1 MLTDLRYAIRMLL
14 KAPAFSVIAIVAL
27 ALGIGAN
34 TAIFSVIDAV
44 LLKPLPYPQPEQLV
58 LLRERMPIFETGSV
72 GYPNY
77 LDWRAQ
83 NRSLTDLAIFRRES
97 VNLSSSD
104 ESTPPERMPSA
115 VMSWNTLRILGLKPL
130 IGRDFTEAED
140 VPGGPKI
147 ALISEALWK
156 KRFGGSPKAIGQRLT
171 IDAVPREIIGV
182 LPNEMQLM
190 RKAGVFLPLGD
201 LRADREILQ
210 RDNHPGFSALGR
222 LRPAV
227 TLKMAQADLNS
238 IAHELTRKYPA
249 SNTGR
254 TVNVM
259 NLLESSVGDYRQN
272 LRLLLVA
279 VGCVL
284 LIACANVTNLQLAR
298 ALARSKELAVRV
310 ALGASRWRLMRLML
324 IESAILGVIGGIA
337 GLLIAVWSLD
347 AIHALSPPNVARF
360 QETRLD
366 FITLGFTGAVALVC
380 GILVGVW
387 PAWRV
392 SRLVSL
398 SGVLHEAGS
407 RGGSDSGDRQRARG
421 FLVVTQVALALVL
434 LAGAGLTLRSFWNSE
449 NAPLGFQP
457 NDVLTMTLALPEAR
471 YDSNEKVRN
480 FYAQL
485 IERVEALPGVAAA
498 AIGENVPFD
507 NTEWDSSIHVTG
519 TPPAEPGH
527 EPSAE
532 VNVISSDYFNVLRM
546 PILRGRSFGPD
557 DRPDNTVG
565 FDNFKTTEEQKAGAE
580 AQRKPKRSRSRSV
593 IIDDNLA
600 NKFFAGRNPVGLHL
614 DDNQTN
620 DEKAPPLT
628 IVGVVPHARSDVP
641 GEAFDRLNLSQMY
654 FCAAQMAVHENNLL
668 VRVKSGDP
676 AALAPAVV
684 RAVQS
689 IDPDQAVASIATMQ
703 KNIAE
708 SLATRRLTMTLLGAF
723 AALAL
728 VLASVGL
735 YGVMALSVTQRTR
748 EFGIRLALGAPRRD
762 VFRLALGRGLLL
774 VGIGLVL
781 GLLGALGA
789 GRALTSLLYNV
800 GSLDLAALLTAIV
813 ALGAVAL
820 IACWFPARRATR
832 VDPIVALRYE

>member
-1 MLTDLRYAIRMLL
+1 MLTDIRYALRMLL
-14 KAPAFSVIAIVAL
+14 KAPAFTVIAILAL

-44 LLKPLPYPQPEQLV
+44 LLKPLPYPQSDRLV
-58 LLRERMPIFETGSV
+58 LLREKMPLLDTGSV
-72 GYPNY
+72 SYPNY

-83 NRSLTDLAIFRRES
+83 NRSFTDLALFRRGAM
-97 VNLSSSD
+97 NLSSRD
-104 ESTPPERMPSA
+104 ESTPPERVA
-115 VMSWNTLRILGLKPL
+115 GGVMTWNLLRIAGLKP
-130 IGRDFTEAED
+130 IVGRDFEEAED
-140 VPGGPKI
+140 VPGGPKV

-156 KRFGGSPKAIGQRLT
+156 SRFGGSPKVIGQQL
-171 IDAVPREIIGV
+171 IVDAVPRQIVGV
-182 LPNEMQLM
+182 VPNEMQLM
-190 RKAGVFLPLGD
+190 RRAQVYLPLGEM
-201 LRADREILQ
+201 RADKNVLQ
-210 RDNHPGFSALGR
+210 RDNHPGFSGFGR
-222 LRPAV
+222 LRPGV
-227 TLKMAQADLNS
+227 SLQMARDDLDN

-254 TVNVM
+254 SVNAM
-259 NLLESSVGDYRQN
+259 ELLESAVGDYRQN
-272 LRLLLVA
+272 LHLLLVA

-298 ALARSKELAVRV
+298 ALARGKELAVR
-310 ALGASRWRLMRLML
+310 AAMGASRWRLMRLML
-324 IESAILGVIGGIA
+324 IESAILGVVGGVA

-347 AIHALSPPNVARF
+347 AIHALSPPNVVRF

-366 FITLGFTGAVALVC
+366 FMTLGFTAATALVC

-392 SRLVSL
+392 SRLASL

-407 RGGSDSGDRQRARG
+407 RGGSEGGGRQRARG
-421 FLVVTQVALALVL
+421 ILVVVQVALALIL
-434 LAGAGLTLRSFWNSE
+434 LAGAGLTLRSFWNSQ
-449 NAPLGFQP
+449 NAPLGFEP
-457 NDVLTMTLALPEAR
+457 DDVLTMTLALPEAR
-471 YDSNEKVRN
+471 YDSNEKVTD
-480 FYAQL
+480 FYNRL

-498 AIGENVPFD
+498 AIGQNVPFD

-519 TPPAEPGH
+519 TPPAPPGH

-532 VNVISSDYFNVLRM
+532 VNVVSFDYFKVLRM
-546 PILRGRSFGPD
+546 PILRGRTFGPE
-557 DRPDNTVG
+557 DRPDTTIGMN
-565 FDNFKTTEEQKAGAE
+565 NFKVTETPPSDVAATQQPRRPRAVIVDDVF
-580 AQRKPKRSRSRSV
+580 AQ
-593 IIDDNLA
+593 
-600 NKFFAGRNPVGLHL
+600 KFFPGQNPVGQHL
-614 DDNQTN
+614 DDNQSS
-620 DEKAPPLT
+620 DPHPPPLT
-628 IVGVVPHARSDVP
+628 IVGVVPHVRPDVP
-641 GEAFDRLNLSQMY
+641 GEEFDRLNLPQIY
-654 FCAAQMAVHENNLL
+654 YCAAQMATHENNLL
-668 VRVKSGDP
+668 VRAKAGDP

-689 IDPDQAVASIATMQ
+689 IDPDQPVSLIATMK
-703 KNIAE
+703 KNIAD

-774 VGIGLVL
+774 VGIGLAL

-800 GSLDLAALLTAIV
+800 GSLDPAALFTAICALAGV
-813 ALGAVAL
+813 ALV
-820 IACWFPARRATR
+820 ACWFPARRATR